1 MPVTNNNYNFTNIVY
16 EIPEAAIVSGLHP
29 TAVIT
34 IAPNSGY
41 NATAS
46 NFSMDPGF
54 SDPSVL
60 SIVFTQNGL
69 NVLCTV
75 TFVTNLLCRQAIILL
90 IYVLLAMRM
99 LI

>member
-16 EIPEAAIVSGLHP
+16 EIPENAIVSGLHP

-34 IAPNSGY
+34 IVPNSGY

-60 SIVFTQNGL
+60 SDS
-69 NVLCTV
+69 
-75 TFVTNLLCRQAIILL
+75 
-90 IYVLLAMRM
+90 IYARWIKCVMYSN
-99 LI
+99 ICD